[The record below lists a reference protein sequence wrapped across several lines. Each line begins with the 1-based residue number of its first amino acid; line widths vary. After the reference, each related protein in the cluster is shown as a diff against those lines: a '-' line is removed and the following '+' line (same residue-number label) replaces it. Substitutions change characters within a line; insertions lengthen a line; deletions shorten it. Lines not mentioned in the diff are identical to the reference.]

1 MAATID
7 ELLAAAEAR
16 ISRYAAA
23 SIPQEAVIVDI
34 RSTDSRTRAGVIP
47 GALHIPRSVLEWR
60 VAPTSKWRTPYLNGA
75 EQLVLL
81 CDQGYSSILAAAML
95 LDLGVNAGDVIGG
108 FEAWLR
114 AELPVKPA
122 GQTPPGLPG
131 TGPPD

>member
-1 MAATID
+1 MVF
-7 ELLAAAEAR
+7 
-16 ISRYAAA
+16 S
-23 SIPQEAVIVDI
+23 
-34 RSTDSRTRAGVIP
+34 
-47 GALHIPRSVLEWR
+47 
-60 VAPTSKWRTPYLNGA
+60 APHLNGA
-75 EQLVLL
+75 EQLVLV

-122 GQTPPGLPG
+122 GQPPPGLPG